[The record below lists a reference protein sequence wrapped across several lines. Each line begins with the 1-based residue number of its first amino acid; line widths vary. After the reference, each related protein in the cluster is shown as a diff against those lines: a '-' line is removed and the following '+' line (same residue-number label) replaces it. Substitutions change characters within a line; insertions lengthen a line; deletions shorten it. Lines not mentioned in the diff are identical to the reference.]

1 MLWVGCSG
9 HLLLT
14 SGFCTQPCAFCVIAS
29 PCRAGCVSGVMA
41 YLVAGETW
49 VPAVAGA
56 HDLVVFHLGTFPVM
70 GICEVPFTAYVTV
83 DCVS

>member
-1 MLWVGCSG
+1 
-9 HLLLT
+9 
-14 SGFCTQPCAFCVIAS
+14 
-29 PCRAGCVSGVMA
+29 MA

-56 HDLVVFHLGTFPVM
+56 HDLVVFRLGTFPVM